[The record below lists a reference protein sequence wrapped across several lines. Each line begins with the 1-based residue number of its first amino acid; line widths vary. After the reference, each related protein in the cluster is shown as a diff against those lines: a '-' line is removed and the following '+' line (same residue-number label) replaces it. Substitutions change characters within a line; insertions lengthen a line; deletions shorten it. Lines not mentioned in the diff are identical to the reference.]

1 MSEDAVLYR
10 SEDAI
15 GVITLNRPDNR
26 NSMTLELLEAF
37 TAAVAGV
44 RDDPAL
50 RCVVITGNGNCF
62 SAGADF
68 RATIQ
73 REHEGRHTLPHE
85 LSFRMYEPF
94 MSVLDIEVPVIG
106 ALNGHTVGGGFG
118 LALMCDIRIGAR
130 GAQYGVPFARLG
142 LHAGLGITHLLP
154 RLVGV
159 SRAAELLFTG
169 RKFLGDEAY
178 AMGLLSEV
186 VDAEQVMPHAMAMAR
201 TIAGNAPI
209 AVRMMKRS
217 MYRHLDW
224 DQVRDA
230 AYQESFAQAISIG
243 TEDLRE
249 GVDALLS
256 KREPHFRGK

>member
-1 MSEDAVLYR
+1 MTEDAVLFR
-10 SEDAI
+10 REDAI

-37 TAAVAGV
+37 TAAVAEV

-73 REHEGRHTLPHE
+73 REHKDRLTLPHE

-94 MSVLDIEVPVIG
+94 MSVLDIEVPVIA
-106 ALNGHTVGGGFG
+106 ALNGHTVGGGIG
-118 LALMCDIRIGAR
+118 LALMCDVRIGAR
-130 GAQYGVPFARLG
+130 SAQYGVPFARLG
-142 LHAGLGITHLLP
+142 LHAGLGITYLLP

-169 RKFLGDEAY
+169 RKFLGEEAY
-178 AMGLLSEV
+178 AMGLLSAV
-186 VDAEQVMPHAMAMAR
+186 VDTEQVMPRALAMAR
-201 TIAGNAPI
+201 TIANNAPI

-224 DQVRDA
+224 DKVRDA

-256 KREPHFRGK
+256 KREPNFQGK